1 MILQY
6 YRNIMEIICLY
17 IYCKLRDIEHKNI
30 KNALSSNFDKSFIKY
45 TRFTGYLECR
55 TNMCVIIN
63 QSKYYV
69 KTKVIH
75 KIN

>member
-30 KNALSSNFDKSFIKY
+30 KNALSSNFDKSFIKFDDLY
-45 TRFTGYLECR
+45 YKLTSQFTGD
-55 TNMCVIIN
+55 N
-63 QSKYYV
+63 QKIFVSYDITPFYYF
-69 KTKVIH
+69 K
-75 KIN
+75 